1 MDIKAVGAGIL
12 KISKHERAK
21 QKKKDKTESEY
32 QNDLGRLRYVK
43 ETERILL
50 RDERDRDRI
59 VEDERG

>member
-1 MDIKAVGAGIL
+1 VDFKAVGAGIL

-21 QKKKDKTESEY
+21 QKRKDETKSEY

-43 ETERILL
+43 ESERMLL
-50 RDERDRDRI
+50 KSERDRT